1 MNVRMGR
8 MRGPMDGFGV
18 ADVVV
23 VVSWGEVC
31 LKGSNAIHADVSG
44 VVEMSRSGGRDV
56 LVKTFH
62 AACHGLVNNIQT
74 MPIEKI

>member
-1 MNVRMGR
+1 MLRY
-8 MRGPMDGFGV
+8 
-18 ADVVV
+18 
-23 VVSWGEVC
+23 GE
-31 LKGSNAIHADVSG
+31 D
-44 VVEMSRSGGRDV
+44 RDV